1 MAMLKPKE
9 MAERLNV
16 TVRTLQ
22 RWDNDGILKAYR
34 TPTNRRYY
42 TEEQYLEYT
51 GQSQMAKDTR
61 KVVAYARVS
70 SNGQKD
76 DLKNQLQFLR
86 NFANGKGIILDD
98 VITDIGSGLNYKRK
112 KWNKLLDD
120 VMDNQIKVIYITYKD
135 RFVRFGYDW
144 FENLCKKH
152 NTEIV
157 VLNNI
162 ETSPSQEMI
171 DDMISIIHVFSCRL
185 YGLRKYKTK
194 IKNDGS
200 LKGGENDNGN
210 QNSKNQIIS
219 QQRNEKS
226 LK

>member
-1 MAMLKPKE
+1 MTMLKPKE

-22 RWDNDGILKAYR
+22 RWDNDGVLKAYR

-51 GQSQMAKDTR
+51 GRAQTVKDPR

-76 DLKNQLQFLR
+76 DLKNQVQFLR

-112 KWNKLLDD
+112 NWNKLLDD
-120 VMDNQIKVIYITYKD
+120 VMDNQIKAIYITYKD

-194 IKNDGS
+194 IRNDGS
-200 LKGGENDNGN
+200 LKGGENDDK
-210 QNSKNQIIS
+210 NSKSKAVS
-219 QQRNEKS
+219 QSNHEKGS
-226 LK
+226 